1 MEIKPAGNVAE
12 NLNGIRT
19 QASARKA
26 SNSFSAELATAMAQD
41 SAKTAPAGNKPV
53 EYIVQKGDNLWKI
66 GKLYKINPYQIARD
80 NRLSNPDMIR
90 IGQKLIVHPPS
101 SQAVQDIQTLK
112 TAQTAQTAQTTQAA
126 QAVRT
131 AQPEAGGEVTAS
143 WYGAEHH
150 NKKTASGQRFDM
162 HKNTLAHKT
171 LPMGTKVRLSN
182 PDNGK
187 VAEGTIN
194 DRGPYIKGRDVDV
207 SYAMAKQLGFVQKG
221 VTKLIMEKI

>member
-66 GKLYKINPYQIARD
+66 GKLYKMNPYRIARD

-90 IGQKLIVHPPS
+90 IGQKLIIHPSS
-101 SQAVQDIQTLK
+101 SQAAQDIQTLK
-112 TAQTAQTAQTTQAA
+112 TAQTTQAA

-162 HKNTLAHKT
+162 NKNTLAHKT